1 VEVNEIYNVNFLVVK
16 MRFLYVS
23 SGDVFSRHEL
33 GFVAAL
39 NTLGNI
45 DVIELKRE
53 EDGVERGLVGSD
65 NGVWDVMFYYV
76 PCRNII
82 RLTRCRTLIEK
93 VVDLDRYYAIFATPR
108 LPVFLAKSLSKSG
121 QSVILRLWSIRAAKL
136 RDNLRFGAYED
147 IVIFAPSIIAN
158 MIYVANS
165 TYSIAVDY
173 ATYAFAL
180 RTYPMLRGRLLKL
193 YPPYGFMPGDSK
205 QENYSK
211 VPEVVDRGDYVLG
224 FTTLSKSG
232 AYLKFEAKPHAVVL
246 YQIARKANID
256 VVLAGS
262 SLDDWRRVFPGLKPP
277 PNLHFVGAG
286 FGDSVLAKLYS
297 KARLFIM
304 PITNRNISNR
314 LLEGLFYGKPIIT
327 TEVVKYIHPEL
338 IHSVHVFISTWDS
351 IVDDAI
357 MLLRNDN
364 VLKKLE
370 RGAKEAYNRFFST
383 RLNAEVAKRIVGD

>member
-1 VEVNEIYNVNFLVVK
+1 MKL
-16 MRFLYVS
+16 LYIS
-23 SGDVFSRHEL
+23 NGDVFSRHEL

-53 EDGVERGLVGSD
+53 EDGVERKLVGSD
-65 NGVWDVMFYYV
+65 NGVWDVLFYYV
-76 PCRNII
+76 PCRNITH
-82 RLTRCRTLIEK
+82 LTRCRTLIEK
-93 VVDLDRYYAIFATPR
+93 VVDLNKYYAVFATPR
-108 LPVFLAKSLSKSG
+108 LPVFLAKSLSKPG
-121 QSVILRLWSIRAAKL
+121 QPVILRLWSIRAAKL

-147 IVIFAPSIIAN
+147 IVIFALSIIAN

-205 QENYSK
+205 QEDYSK
-211 VPEVVDRGDYVLG
+211 VLEVVDRGDYVLG

-232 AYLKFEAKPHAVVL
+232 VYLKFEAKPHAVVL

-277 PNLHFVGAG
+277 PNLHFVGVG

-297 KARLFIM
+297 KARLFVM
-304 PITNRNISNR
+304 PITNRSISNR

-327 TEVVKYIHPEL
+327 TEVVKYLHPEL
-338 IHSVHVFISTWDS
+338 IHGVHVFISTWDS
-351 IVDDAI
+351 IVNDAI
-357 MLLRNDN
+357 MLLRNDDI
-364 VLKKLE
+364 LKRLE
-370 RGAKEAYNRFFST
+370 HGAKETYNKFFST
-383 RLNAEVAKRIVGD
+383 RLNAEAIKRIIGD

>member
-1 VEVNEIYNVNFLVVK
+1 
-16 MRFLYVS
+16 MRFLYIS
-23 SGDVFSRHEL
+23 SGDMFTSRHEP

-39 NTLGNI
+39 SMLGNV
-45 DVIELKRE
+45 DVVDIERE
-53 EDGVERGLVGSD
+53 AGGVERRLIGSD
-65 NGVWDVMFYYV
+65 NGVWDVMFYYI
-76 PCRNII
+76 PCKNVLQ
-82 RLTRCRTLIEK
+82 LTRCKTLFEK
-93 VVDLDRYYAIFATPR
+93 IIDLEKYDAVFATPR

-121 QSVILRLWSIRAAKL
+121 QPILRLWSIRAAKL

-147 IVIFAPSIIAN
+147 MAIFMPSIIAN
-158 MIYVANS
+158 MIYIANS
-165 TYSIAVDY
+165 AYSITVDH

-180 RTYPMLRGRLLKL
+180 RTYPMLRDRLLKL
-193 YPPYGFMPGDSK
+193 YPPYGFMPENSK
-205 QENYSK
+205 QENYFK
-211 VPEVVDRGDYVLG
+211 VLEVVDRGDYVLG

-246 YQIARKANID
+246 YQIAKKANID

-262 SLDDWRRVFPGLKPP
+262 SLDDWRRVFPSLKPP

-297 KARLFIM
+297 KARLFVM
-304 PITNRNISNR
+304 PITNRSISNR

-338 IHSVHVFISTWDS
+338 IHGVHVFISTWDS

-357 MLLRNDN
+357 MLLRNDDI
-364 VLKKLE
+364 LKRLE
-370 RGAKEAYNRFFST
+370 RGAKEAYNRFFSA
-383 RLNAEVAKRIVGD
+383 RLNAEVVKKIVGD